1 MLGSVRVAVPRV
13 IPRSAPLA
21 RSIATKGDRWTPAV
35 ARDAQ
40 QVLEGPNALE
50 LNKVLPNIEAMWP
63 KMAREE
69 QYSVYKLLE
78 EVQRKDWK
86 ELTVDEKKG
95 AYFVSYGLHGPRRP
109 TTPPGQSTKVFIG
122 TLFAVALGVTGFY
135 AVRSIAAPAPK
146 SLTKEYQEQMN
157 ERAKET
163 KQNPITGI
171 ASEGYKGKG
180 HVV

>member
-95 AYFVSYGLHGPRRP
+95 GTYKARPQRLTLSLLCVVRPARPAQAHYAAGPEHQGVHRYPVRRGSRCHGLLRRP
-109 TTPPGQSTKVFIG
+109 LDRYVSDDPPFD
-122 TLFAVALGVTGFY
+122 
-135 AVRSIAAPAPK
+135 
-146 SLTKEYQEQMN
+146 
-157 ERAKET
+157 
-163 KQNPITGI
+163 
-171 ASEGYKGKG
+171 
-180 HVV
+180 